1 MYKIKSLR
9 AWMEIRNL
17 FVFIVPL
24 SDPHQSEYV
33 ADHWAALRWLTSFT
47 GSAGTALVTQRHA
60 MLWTDSRYHIQAEG
74 ELQGFD
80 LQKSGLPDTPSI
92 EQWIAD
98 HTMPDDRIGIDGQL
112 FTQSMVDGMQSAL
125 VDRNLVCTGDPFR
138 EIWADRPPLP
148 TGRAHILDLQY
159 AGESRLSKLARIRR
173 HDATTLITTLD
184 EIAWILNIRGSDIE
198 YNPLVISYLS
208 IEPFNVLL
216 FVDASKFT
224 EADIAELRLDGIEFR
239 QYGEWGT
246 YLNHLDH
253 ITIINPS
260 RLDINSYSLL
270 RNPAEDSTPTI
281 PMAKAEKNRIE
292 LDGVRQAMIEDGV
305 ALCRFLI
312 WLEHID
318 GVSEYEASKR
328 LHTERARS
336 QVYRGD
342 SFASIVAYGPNG
354 AQAHYSP
361 QETGSTKIER
371 DNFLLIDS
379 GGQYLYGTTDITRTY
394 HRGTP
399 TSAQRRDY
407 TNVLMGM
414 IDLSR
419 AHFPVGT
426 RGAQLDALARQH
438 LWQYGDN
445 YLHGTG
451 HGVGHF
457 LCVHEGPQ
465 SIRMNENP
473 IPLRHGM
480 VQSIEPAIYRAGE
493 YGIRT
498 ENLVVVVASEHTGFN
513 CFETLTLFPIETST
527 IERSMMSRHHIEWL
541 NQYHAMVWGR
551 LSPHLDEAQR
561 VWLRAKTAPLGLM

>member
-1 MYKIKSLR
+1 
-9 AWMEIRNL
+9 MEVSNL
-17 FVFIVPL
+17 SVFIVPS

-47 GSAGTALVTQRHA
+47 GSAGTALVTPTHA

-74 ELQGFD
+74 ELQEFD
-80 LQKSGLPDTPSI
+80 LQKSGLSDTPSI
-92 EQWIAD
+92 DQWITD
-98 HTMPDDRIGIDGQL
+98 HTMPGDRIGIDGRL
-112 FTQSMVDGMQSAL
+112 FSKSMIDEMQSAL
-125 VDRNLVCTGDPFR
+125 VGRNLISTDDPFR

-148 TGRAHILDLQY
+148 NGRAHTLDMHY
-159 AGESRLSKLARIRR
+159 AGESRLSKIARIR
-173 HDATTLITTLD
+173 HHNATTLITTLD
-184 EIAWILNIRGSDIE
+184 EIAWLLNIRGSDIE

-208 IEPFNVLL
+208 IEPCNILL
-216 FVDASKFT
+216 FVDVSKFT
-224 EADIAELRLDGIEFR
+224 DADITELRSDGIEFR
-239 QYGEWGT
+239 QYEQWSI
-246 YLNHLDH
+246 YLSHIDC
-253 ITIINPS
+253 ITIVNPS
-260 RLDINSYSLL
+260 QLDINSYSLL
-270 RNPAEDSTPTI
+270 RNPAEDSTPTVA
-281 PMAKAEKNRIE
+281 MAKAEKNRIE
-292 LDGVRQAMIEDGV
+292 VDGFRQAMIEDGV

-312 WLEHID
+312 WLEHAD
-318 GVSEYEASKR
+318 GVTEYEVAKR
-328 LHTERARS
+328 LHAERSRS
-336 QVYRGD
+336 QSYRGD

-361 QETGSTKIER
+361 HAKGSTKIER

-399 TSAQRRDY
+399 TSIQRRDY

-419 AHFPVGT
+419 AHFPIGT
-426 RGAQLDALARQH
+426 RGAQLDAIARQH
-438 LWQYGDN
+438 LWHSGDN

-451 HGVGHF
+451 HGIGHF

-473 IPLRHGM
+473 IPLRQGM

-498 ENLVVVVASEHTGFN
+498 ENLVVVRASEHTGFN
-513 CFETLTLFPIETST
+513 CFETLTLFPIETSA
-527 IERSMMSRHHIEWL
+527 IEHSMMSSHHIEWL
-541 NQYHAMVWGR
+541 NQYHAMVRER
-551 LSPHLDEAQR
+551 LSPYLDEDQQL
-561 VWLRAKTAPLGLM
+561 WLKTKTEPL